1 MISQILE
8 IFKSAK
14 TPISL
19 DILCQQMAVEESA
32 MEGMLN
38 HLVQKG
44 KIQKISPSNT
54 GPGKN
59 KGSLL
64 CEGCR
69 TSSYCAD
76 LMKTP
81 AYYTLNQSR
90 K

>member
-8 IFKSAK
+8 ILKSAK

-19 DILCQQMAVEESA
+19 DGLYQQMAVERSA
-32 MEGMLN
+32 LEGMLN

-54 GPGKN
+54 DPGKN
-59 KGSLL
+59 KGAFL
-64 CEGCR
+64 CEGCQS
-69 TSSYCAD
+69 SSYCSD
-76 LMKTP
+76 LIKAP
-81 AYYTLNQSR
+81 VYYTLNQSR